1 MIFSKWLR
9 KSVYGLG
16 VCLGIG
22 TLVQGKAALAAD
34 ATTIRVISTTDVHNQ
49 ISSHDFDGAVKSR
62 SASLAQLDTMIRD
75 AKSEMS
81 GGTSVVLDVG
91 DSIYGYEADYNIAHN
106 KKGVQP
112 MYQAM
117 TKIGYDAITLGN
129 HDFDYGLTFIKD
141 QLNRSGLASKCLVSN
156 LVDMST
162 GKNPWN
168 GTKIITRKVKT
179 EKGSTTTVKIG
190 IVGATRP
197 ALSSY
202 FDYDG
207 VAYATGVI
215 SSVKKNAEVLKKQG
229 ADVVIAMVHVGM
241 GNNKSTDANNDVAY
255 ALTKIAAVDCVM
267 CGHEHRNFPSTDTSV
282 TAYYALPGVNQK
294 TGLINNKP
302 VVMVADH
309 AKGIGVADIT
319 LRVTGSNKIVVGAKA
334 QVRKCTKEVQANQN
348 IEAIT
353 DKDAASIQ
361 SEYQKV
367 VGKVSTGSAINNYF
381 GVAQDCYPIQV
392 NNEAKIRYGLW
403 FQGTRDGKKY
413 ASYPVIAYSKY
424 YTDGSEGND
433 DYVHIADTMT
443 EAQLMHIQR
452 VEHNNNNVYWITG
465 AQLKKWLEWAASVYA
480 QKNEEITSDSM
491 MRYLTTQEKKDSLI
505 GNDWLGTL
513 GSHVVFDGIEY
524 TFDLTQPARY
534 DNAGNII
541 NKKATRLKS
550 LTYNGKTIYDNSKL
564 LVVSNT
570 LSANN
575 YVVGELTNQRL
586 TKKSPLKTIDYL
598 RDYVKEQSEFGLLRQ
613 DNVDNNWKLIT
624 GGDGKRIVRS
634 SSLSTELAPEQKWYK
649 GHLRDTDEHSYYMA
663 DFSGDDIDK
672 TGPMLVLASTN
683 NKVTNLAIPI
693 RVQYS
698 DKSGVSYVKYMT
710 GSYGVNDSRWANAK
724 KVSGNL
730 VSFKA
735 NGVYT
740 FMAQDTKGNRT
751 LKKIRISNYNPNV
764 LEIPDV
770 DKVTNRKK
778 AVTGYTQGGLTVCV
792 KIGSKTYT
800 ATAKGDGSFSCGIKK
815 LSVGQAVYVHV
826 KNKSG
831 RKSANVKMIVD
842 RGGPNTPTLNKVT
855 NKTKTFQGNLN
866 DKNCF
871 PVIFVGSDY
880 AYVPKGKVDLYKA
893 SKKFTS
899 KRIILST
906 PYSVK
911 NGKFKMSIPPQIT
924 GREINIFSV
933 DNKARVSNVETMT
946 VKKKGINPPVL
957 PLLYQNG
964 KSITVKSSGYKKD
977 VTVILTVGGKKYK
990 GTTRGGRITFKVS
1003 ALKMGQKVTAYI
1015 KSGGKKSVSN
1025 YGEVLA
1031 K

>member
-1 MIFSKWLR
+1 M
-9 KSVYGLG
+9 
-16 VCLGIG
+16 
-22 TLVQGKAALAAD
+22 QGKAVLAAD
-34 ATTIRVISTTDVHNQ
+34 ATTVRVISTTDVHNQ
-49 ISSHDFDGAVKSR
+49 ISSHDFDGATKSR
-62 SASLAQLDTMIRD
+62 SASLAQLDTMIRA
-75 AKSEMS
+75 AKGEISE
-81 GGTSVVLDVG
+81 GTSVVLDVG

-106 KKGVQP
+106 KNGVQP

-141 QLNRSGLASKCLVSN
+141 QLKRSGLASKCLVSN

-168 GTKIITRKVKT
+168 GTKMISRTVKT
-179 EKGSTTTVKIG
+179 EKGATTTVKIG

-197 ALSSY
+197 SLSSY

-215 SSVKKNAEVLKKQG
+215 SSVKKNAEALKKQG
-229 ADVVIAMVHVGM
+229 ANVVIAMVHVGM
-241 GNNKSTDANNDVAY
+241 GTNKSTDAENDVAY

-267 CGHEHRNFPSTDTSV
+267 CGHEHRNFPSTDASV

-294 TGLINNKP
+294 TGLVNNKP

-334 QVRKCTKEVQANQN
+334 QVRKCTKEVAANDT

-353 DKDAASIQ
+353 DKDATSIQ

-392 NNEAKIRYGLW
+392 SNEAKIRYGLW
-403 FQGTRDGKKY
+403 YQGTREGKKY

-433 DYVHIADTMT
+433 DYVNVTDTMT

-480 QKNEEITSDSM
+480 QKGEEITSDSM
-491 MRYLTTQEKKDSLI
+491 MKYLTNQNNKDSLI
-505 GNDWLGTL
+505 GNNWLGTL

-575 YVVGELTNQRL
+575 YVVGELTKQRL

-598 RDYVKEQSEFGLLRQ
+598 RDYVKEQSEFGLLYQ
-613 DNVDNNWKLIT
+613 DNVDCNWKLIA
-624 GGDGKRIVRS
+624 GGDGKRIMRS
-634 SSLSTELAPEQKWYK
+634 SSLSTELAKEQKWYED
-649 GHLRDTDEHSYYMA
+649 HLRDTDEYSYYAA
-663 DFSGDDIDK
+663 DFSGNDVDK
-672 TGPMLVLASTN
+672 SGPMLVLASTN
-683 NKVTNLAIPI
+683 TKVTNLAIPI

-698 DKSGVSYVKYMT
+698 DKSGVSFVKYMA
-710 GSYGVNDSRWANAK
+710 GSYSIDDSRWANAK

-735 NGVYT
+735 NGVYS
-740 FMAQDTKGNRT
+740 FLAQDTKGNRT
-751 LKKIRISNYNPNV
+751 IKKIKISNYNPQV

-770 DKVTNRKK
+770 DNVTNRKK
-778 AVTGYTQGGLTVCV
+778 AVTGYTQGGLTVHV
-792 KIGSKTYT
+792 KIGSKSYS
-800 ATAKGDGSFSCGIKK
+800 ATAKGNGSFSCDIKK
-815 LSVGQAVYVHV
+815 AAVGQVVYVYV
-826 KNKSG
+826 SDKSG

-855 NKTKTFQGNLN
+855 NATKTFQGNLN

-880 AYVPKGKVDLYKA
+880 AYVPQNKVDLYKA
-893 SKKFTS
+893 CKKYTS
-899 KRIILST
+899 KRIIVT
-906 PYSVK
+906 VPYSVK

-924 GREINIFSV
+924 GKEINAFSI
-933 DNKARVSNVETMT
+933 DNKARVSNVESLV
-946 VKKKGINPPVL
+946 VKKKTINPPVL

-964 KSITVKSSGYKKD
+964 KTITVKAAGYKKD
-977 VTVILTVGGKKYK
+977 VTVVLTAGGKKYK
-990 GTTRGGRITFKVS
+990 GKTKGYKLAFKVP
-1003 ALKMGQKVTAYI
+1003 ALKAGQKITAYI
-1015 KSGGKKSVSN
+1015 KKGAKKSATN
-1025 YGEVLA
+1025 YVTVLS